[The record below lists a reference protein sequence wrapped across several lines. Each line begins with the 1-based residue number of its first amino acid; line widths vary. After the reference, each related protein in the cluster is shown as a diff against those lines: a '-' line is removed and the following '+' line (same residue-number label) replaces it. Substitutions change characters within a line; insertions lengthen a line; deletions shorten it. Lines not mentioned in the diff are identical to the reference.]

1 MKNQKWI
8 NKKPFLI
15 AGPCSAESQE
25 QVLHIANSIK
35 GVADVF
41 RAGIW
46 KPRTS
51 PNSFEG
57 IGEKG
62 LVWLEKVKQETSML
76 VATEVATPKHV
87 ELCLK
92 KNIDILW
99 IGARTTVNPFYVQEI
114 ANSLKGVN
122 IPVLVKNPIH
132 PDLGLWIGAIERL
145 NKVGISKIAAIHRGF
160 YSYDKLTFRNDPKWE
175 VPIRLREISK
185 NIPIICDPS
194 HITGKRAL
202 IPTVSQTAM
211 DLNFDGLMI
220 ETHNNPNNALSDPDQ
235 QVKPK
240 KLSQIVNKL
249 IIRNASLRNKELKL
263 QLLELRNKIDVFDEE
278 IIELL
283 SKRKCVVE
291 KIGKFKIEN
300 ELTIFQLE
308 RWFEILRSRKQI
320 ASAMELDEEMI
331 SEFFALVHKYSIIIQ
346 TKVMQKK

>member
-1 MKNQKWI
+1 
-8 NKKPFLI
+8 
-15 AGPCSAESQE
+15 
-25 QVLHIANSIK
+25 
-35 GVADVF
+35 
-41 RAGIW
+41 
-46 KPRTS
+46 
-51 PNSFEG
+51 
-57 IGEKG
+57 
-62 LVWLEKVKQETSML
+62 
-76 VATEVATPKHV
+76 
-87 ELCLK
+87 
-92 KNIDILW
+92 
-99 IGARTTVNPFYVQEI
+99 
-114 ANSLKGVN
+114 
-122 IPVLVKNPIH
+122 
-132 PDLGLWIGAIERL
+132 
-145 NKVGISKIAAIHRGF
+145 
-160 YSYDKLTFRNDPKWE
+160 
-175 VPIRLREISK
+175 
-185 NIPIICDPS
+185 
-194 HITGKRAL
+194 
-202 IPTVSQTAM
+202 M

-249 IIRNASLRNKELKL
+249 IIRNASLRNKEFKL